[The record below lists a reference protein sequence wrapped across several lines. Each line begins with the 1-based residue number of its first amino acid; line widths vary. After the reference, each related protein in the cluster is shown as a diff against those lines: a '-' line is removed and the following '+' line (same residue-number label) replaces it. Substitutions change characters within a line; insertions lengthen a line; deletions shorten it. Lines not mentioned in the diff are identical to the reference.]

1 MTTRLLTLAGS
12 LRTGSFNRKLADVI
26 TAKLREQ
33 PDVDVQA
40 LDLADYPLPLYNGD
54 DEARSGLPAPALALH
69 AAFRTSHGVFI
80 ASPEYNAGLTPLLVN
95 TLAWVSRV
103 STDGGMAA
111 AFGRPVFAI
120 GGASPGAL
128 GGYRGLMALRNSLEL
143 QLGARVLNTM
153 ISVATAHEAF
163 DDAGALKN
171 ERHRGIA
178 SRLVEQLVTEAT
190 AVRRRAASA
199 AG

>member
-1 MTTRLLTLAGS
+1 MSTRILTLAGS
-12 LRTGSFNRKLADVI
+12 LRTGSFNRKLAAVI
-26 TAKLREQ
+26 TGKLRDA
-33 PDVDVQA
+33 PDVDVLA

-54 DEARSGLPAPALALH
+54 DEARAGVPAPALALH
-69 AAFRTSHGVFI
+69 ELFRTSHGVFI

-111 AFGRPVFAI
+111 AFGGPVFAI

-163 DDAGALKN
+163 DESGALKG

-178 SRLVEQLVTEAT
+178 TRLVDQLVIEAT
-190 AVRRRAASA
+190 AVRRRAAPG

>member
-12 LRTGSFNRKLADVI
+12 LRTGSFNRKLAAVI
-26 TAKLREQ
+26 TEKLREA
-33 PDVDVQA
+33 PDVDVVA
-40 LDLADYPLPLYNGD
+40 IDLADYPLPIYHGD
-54 DEARSGLPAPALALH
+54 DEARSGVPAPALALH
-69 AAFRTSHGVFI
+69 EAFRTSHGVFI

-95 TLAWVSRV
+95 TLAWISRV

-111 AFGRPVFAI
+111 AFGGPVFAI

-163 DDAGALKN
+163 DEAGALKN
-171 ERHRGIA
+171 ERQRGLA
-178 SRLVEQLVTEAT
+178 AKLVDQLVTEAGL
-190 AVRRRAASA
+190 RARKSA
-199 AG
+199 